1 MSGLAGIKANRKKFL
16 NNLNYKTATAAHQR
30 SFLLFE
36 RISEFSVPS
45 IILADLLG
53 KRCSLERVK
62 KVMVCDWWISIR
74 FVCFCVSLGS
84 LLNFALNHNSNF
96 LFHYLAVRTSSVHKR
111 TQET

>member
-1 MSGLAGIKANRKKFL
+1 MSGLAGINASGKKFL

-36 RISEFSVPS
+36 RISDFSVPS
-45 IILADLLG
+45 IILTDLLG
-53 KRCSLERVK
+53 KRCSLEQVQ

-84 LLNFALNHNSNF
+84 LLNFALNHNSNI
-96 LFHYLAVRTSSVHKR
+96 HYLAVRISSLHKR